1 MDHRPDRRHQE
12 FRAGCAGVGQPDR
25 ATGRRRATR
34 RSDQRARTA
43 APMVGRQRRRRF
55 RGGRRYPG
63 SSALGFLSGT
73 TGFGQLVVLQ
83 PVRLGPTRSAGPL
96 RRADRCGVAGTRL
109 RRLPVLLPGGR
120 RGRRHRRRAGGVG
133 MGSGAA
139 GHPGARSGRYVH
151 QPRRQRRAARRQ
163 RGGDQRPAA
172 RPDIEQACRRAAAVN
187 YLTDLATL
195 LWSKIQSIRTA
206 PTNEAADMTNTVAPT
221 NGSHKGGQDGPKPR
235 SRRAGRKTAVGE
247 YKHKR
252 TGIDVALGL
261 LTPIV
266 GQEFLD
272 KYNLRDPLNRT
283 LRYGVKTM
291 FSTAGATTRQ
301 FKRVQGLRGGPTRL
315 KASGKDYYDLTPDDD
330 QKLIVETVDEF
341 AEEILRPAAHDAD
354 EATTYPPDL
363 LAKAAELGITAV
375 NVPEDFDGIAE
386 HRSSV
391 TNVLVAEALAYG
403 DMGLALPILAPGGVA
418 SALTHWGSADQQ
430 ATYLQEFAGENV
442 PQACLA
448 IAEPR
453 PLFDPTALKTT
464 AVRTPGGYRLDGV
477 KSLVPA
483 AADAELFIVGAQLNG
498 KPALFIVESSAKGL
512 TVKADPSMGIR
523 AAALGQ
529 VELSGVSVPL
539 NARLGEDEATDD
551 DYSESIALSR
561 LGWAALAVGT
571 SHAVLDYV
579 IPYVKDR
586 EAFGEPVARRQ
597 AVAFMC
603 ANIAIELD
611 GLRLITWRGAA
622 RAEQGLTIT
631 REAALAKRLGTDKGM
646 QIGLDG
652 VQLLGGHGYT
662 KEHPVER
669 WYRDLRAIGVAE
681 GVVVI

>member
-1 MDHRPDRRHQE
+1 M
-12 FRAGCAGVGQPDR
+12 QP
-25 ATGRRRATR
+25 
-34 RSDQRARTA
+34 
-43 APMVGRQRRRRF
+43 
-55 RGGRRYPG
+55 
-63 SSALGFLSGT
+63 
-73 TGFGQLVVLQ
+73 
-83 PVRLGPTRSAGPL
+83 
-96 RRADRCGVAGTRL
+96 
-109 RRLPVLLPGGR
+109 
-120 RGRRHRRRAGGVG
+120 
-133 MGSGAA
+133 
-139 GHPGARSGRYVH
+139 
-151 QPRRQRRAARRQ
+151 
-163 RGGDQRPAA
+163 
-172 RPDIEQACRRAAAVN
+172 
-187 YLTDLATL
+187 
-195 LWSKIQSIRTA
+195 
-206 PTNEAADMTNTVAPT
+206 
-221 NGSHKGGQDGPKPR
+221 
-235 SRRAGRKTAVGE
+235 
-247 YKHKR
+247 HKR
-252 TGIDVALGL
+252 TGIDIAMAL

-272 KYNLRDPLNRT
+272 KYQLRDPLNRG
-283 LRYGVKTM
+283 LRYGTKTI
-291 FSTAGATTRQ
+291 FSTAGAASRQ
-301 FKRVQGLRGGPTRL
+301 FKQVQNLRSGPTRL
-315 KASGKDYYDLTPDDD
+315 KSSGKDFYDLRPDDE
-330 QKLIVETVDEF
+330 QQMIIETLEEF
-341 AEEILRPAAHDAD
+341 AEEVLRPAAADAD
-354 EATTYPPDL
+354 RAATYPPNL
-363 LAKAAELGITAV
+363 ITKAAELGITAV
-375 NVPEDFDGIAE
+375 NIPEDFDGIAA

-430 ATYLQEFAGENV
+430 ATYLKEFAGENV
-442 PQACLA
+442 PQACVA
-448 IAEPR
+448 IAEPQ
-453 PLFDPTALKTT
+453 PLFDPTRLKTT
-464 AVRTPGGYRLDGV
+464 AVRTPSGYRLDGV

-529 VELSGVSVPL
+529 LELSGVSVPL

-551 DYSESIALSR
+551 DYSEAIALSR

-579 IPYVKDR
+579 VPYVKER

-622 RAEQGLTIT
+622 RAEQGLPFS
-631 REAALAKRLGTDKGM
+631 REAALAKRLGTDKAM